1 MVKIVLQRLGEISEE
16 NVRDVLTVIHDC
28 YERLEPHAVE
38 ILDLLLFSDPSS
50 MHSFYSLERRTLGVV
65 TENIG
70 ESFIAT
76 HDAWRG
82 TSRIGVCMS
91 RMSDLPRPVQVGIL
105 RHEVGHS
112 VLHGAIEYY
121 AFPINVPL
129 VRAAKRFGLS
139 KEYSFNLLYLISIA
153 VKDFEVTRLLSE
165 KGYLEDQVAYSN
177 YVLRTSNEDLDVWQI
192 SKGDPARR
200 ALCIAGRLKDAACLM
215 ALQPRLGEQSVADTI
230 RGQLSYLP
238 QPILDEVLNTLKSFP
253 QALVGDTFQNVDS
266 MTRRF
271 VEDLLQPLWMVSG
284 TSPNLKGS

>member
-1 MVKIVLQRLGEISEE
+1 MVKIVLQRLGEVSEE
-16 NVRDVLTVIHDC
+16 NVRDVLTVIHEC
-28 YERLEPHAVE
+28 YARLEPHAVE

-50 MHSFYSLERRTLGVV
+50 MHSFYSLERGTLGVV
-65 TENIG
+65 TNDVG

-91 RMSDLPRPVQVGIL
+91 RMSGLPRPVQVGIL

-112 VLHGAIEYY
+112 VLHGAMEYY
-121 AFPINVPL
+121 AFPINASL
-129 VRAAKRFGLS
+129 VLAAKRLRLS

-165 KGYLEDQVAYSN
+165 KGYLKDQVAYSN
-177 YVLRTSNEDLDVWQI
+177 HVLQTSDEDLYAWQI
-192 SKGDPARR
+192 SKHDPARR

-215 ALQPRLGEQSVADTI
+215 ALQPRLGEQSVSETI
-230 RGQLSYLP
+230 RDELSYLP
-238 QPILDEVLNTLKSFP
+238 QPILDRLLKTLKSFP

-271 VEDLLQPLWMVSG
+271 VEDLLQPLWMV
-284 TSPNLKGS
+284 